1 MKKVILLLLFI
12 TLGSL
17 SAQSFNGTFN
27 PSPLEK
33 PRELNSDTLKILG
46 IMVNFQEDKDAATF
60 GNGKFGS
67 IYSQNY
73 GNNILDPLPHDRTY
87 FESHLEFVKNYFRKV
102 SDNKLNVEYFVLPDT
117 FSVSQTMRNYSPAPK
132 SNDFQ
137 PLANFAQ
144 EVWSIANQL
153 YPTFDFSE
161 YDLFIIFHAGVGRDI
176 TLPGSLG
183 NERDLPSVYLSEN
196 ALKEIFGNNFDG
208 FPVNNGNFK
217 ITNTAIIPE
226 TESREL
232 STLSGN
238 ILFEITINGLLAAT
252 VGSHLGLPDLFDTE
266 TGLSAIGRFGLMDG
280 QSIFAYN
287 GCFPPE
293 LSAWEKIYL
302 GWANPVELSPNN
314 YNINLT
320 TKFASTLSDT
330 VILKVPINSS
340 EYYLIENKQRDASAD
355 GSTIKYKI
363 ADNTF
368 VKTFLKDTTGFRSFD
383 TDSLAGVVID
393 VDEFDWALP
402 GSGILI
408 WHIDENVISQKIA
421 LNKINTDKNLR
432 GVDVV
437 EADGVQD
444 IGEKF
449 FTIFGDEI
457 IGEGTELDLWYK
469 GNTSKLYKNR
479 FDKNSR
485 PAAKSNSG
493 ANSLISIY
501 DFSDNSN
508 RMSFKIAYGDSII
521 KPIYSLKNL
530 SSNPAEFISSIRD
543 DDDLFAFLF
552 GNNLLVYNGETF
564 LDSISLFSD
573 YKPVNVSFG
582 GVDYIIGAALTPIL
596 FEPYKISYFSF
607 DGVNTSKGG
616 FNITSSI
623 SCAPVVRKSATEN
636 YEVLFGTSNGKILV
650 YELTSLTAG
659 NPVPKNE
666 ITIRENTSITKLTT
680 YENNLVVAGQSVT
693 NGTNFSY
700 VYVNQKIRTFDQTE
714 ILGLAN
720 TLTSD
725 GKFITIILL
734 KQFESYEILIL
745 DDGEELNRFQLP
757 SGDIYKTIALS
768 DLKNDGSNYIVI
780 SSGTKLYA
788 FNLQGALAD
797 NFPLSVSDDEFNGSV
812 LSADIEGDAKS
823 EIIAF
828 TKKGNIY
835 AVNGGSGKIIDG
847 FPISTGKNNYAYPV
861 LFTFDGSICLAVID
875 QTNNFYAWKI
885 SPIISHIDWSELYG
899 DRQNSS
905 FLKNAISTNRVEE
918 FFPKNRAYNYPNPV
932 YEGSTAIRYYVS
944 ENSKINI
951 KILDL
956 AGELVAELNS
966 YATGGFDNETIW
978 NVSNIQSGVYLAR
991 IEATSDSGKSESVT
1005 IKIAVVK

>member
-1 MKKVILLLLFI
+1 MKKVILLLLLV

-17 SAQSFNGTFN
+17 SAQSFNNTFN
-27 PSPLEK
+27 VAPLSSPRILD
-33 PRELNSDTLKILG
+33 PDTLKILG

-73 GNNILDPLPHDRTY
+73 GNDILDPLPHDRTY

-153 YPTFDFSE
+153 YPAFDFSE
-161 YDLFIIFHAGVGRDI
+161 YHLFIIFHAGVGRDI

-196 ALKEIFGNNFDG
+196 ALKEIFGNNFNG
-208 FPVNNGNFK
+208 FPVNNGSFK

-232 STLSGN
+232 NTLSGN
-238 ILFEITINGLLAAT
+238 ILFEITINGLLCAT

-355 GSTIKYKI
+355 GSTIKYKVG
-363 ADNTF
+363 DNTF
-368 VKTFLKDTTGFRSFD
+368 VKSFLKDTTGFRSYD

-421 LNKINTDKNLR
+421 SNKINTDKNLR
-432 GVDVV
+432 GVDVE

-469 GNTSKLYKNR
+469 GNPSKLYKNR

-485 PAAKSNSG
+485 PSTTSNSG

-501 DFSDNSN
+501 DFSENSN

-521 KPIYSLKNL
+521 KPIYSFKNL
-530 SSNPAEFISSIRD
+530 LSVPAEYISSVRD

-552 GNNLLVYNGETF
+552 LNDLLVYNGETL

-596 FEPYKISYFSF
+596 VEPYKISFFSF
-607 DGVNTSKGG
+607 DGVNTSSGG
-616 FNITSSI
+616 FNITPVI
-623 SCAPVVRKSATEN
+623 SCAPIVRKTATEN

-650 YELTSLTAG
+650 YDLTSLTAG

-666 ITIRENTSITKLTT
+666 ITIRENTRITKLTS
-680 YENNLVVAGQSVT
+680 YENNLVVAGQSVSD
-693 NGTNFSY
+693 GTTFSY
-700 VYVNQKIRTFDQTE
+700 VYVNQKILTFDQTE
-714 ILGLAN
+714 ILDLVN
-720 TLTSD
+720 TFTSD

-734 KQFESYEILIL
+734 KHSDHYEILIL
-745 DDGEELNRFQLP
+745 DDGEEFNRFQLP
-757 SGDIYKTIALS
+757 NGYIYKTIALS
-768 DLKNDGSNYIVI
+768 DLKNDGSNYIVVT
-780 SSGTKLYA
+780 SGNKLYA

-797 NFPLSVSDDEFNGSV
+797 NFPFSISNDEFNGSV

-835 AVNGGSGKIIDG
+835 ALNGGSGKIIDG
-847 FPISTGKNNYAYPV
+847 FPISTGNNSYAHPV
-861 LFTFDGSICLAVID
+861 LFTFDGSICLAAID

-885 SPIISHIDWSELYG
+885 SPVISHIDWSELYS
-899 DRQNSS
+899 DRKNSS

-918 FFPKNRAYNYPNPV
+918 FFPKGRAYNYPNPV

-944 ENSKINI
+944 ENSKVNI

-966 YATGGFDNETIW
+966 YAMGGFDNETIW
-978 NVSNIQSGVYLAR
+978 NVSNIQSGVYFAR

>member
-27 PSPLEK
+27 LSPLEK

-102 SDNKLNVEYFVLPDT
+102 SDNKLNIEYFVLPDT

-238 ILFEITINGLLAAT
+238 VLFEITINGLLAAT

-302 GWANPVELSPNN
+302 GWANPIELSPNN

-408 WHIDENVISQKIA
+408 WHIDENVISQKIV

-700 VYVNQKIRTFDQTE
+700 VYVNQKILTFDQTE
-714 ILGLAN
+714 ILDLVN
-720 TLTSD
+720 TITSD

-745 DDGEELNRFQLP
+745 DDGEELNRLKLP

-797 NFPLSVSDDEFNGSV
+797 NFPLSVLDDEFNGSV

-918 FFPKNRAYNYPNPV
+918 FFPKSRAYNYPNPV

>member
-1 MKKVILLLLFI
+1 MKKVILFLLFI

-17 SAQSFNGTFN
+17 SAQSFNNTFN
-27 PSPLEK
+27 VAPLNSPRILD
-33 PRELNSDTLKILG
+33 SDTLKILG

-132 SNDFQ
+132 SNDFT
-137 PLANFAQ
+137 PLGNFSQ

-176 TLPGSLG
+176 SLPGSLG

-208 FPVNNGNFK
+208 FSVNDGNFK

-238 ILFEITINGLLAAT
+238 ILFEITINGLLCAT

-266 TGLSAIGRFGLMDG
+266 TGISAIGRFGLMDG

-293 LSAWEKIYL
+293 PSAWEKIYL
-302 GWANPVELSPNN
+302 GWATPVELSPDN
-314 YNINLT
+314 YDINLT
-320 TKFASTLSDT
+320 TKFASSLSDT

-363 ADNTF
+363 GDNTF
-368 VKTFLKDTTGFRSFD
+368 VRTFLKDTTGFRSFD
-383 TDSLAGVVID
+383 TDSLTGVVID

-408 WHIDENVISQKIA
+408 WHIDENVINQKIA
-421 LNKINTDKNLR
+421 SNKINTDKNLR
-432 GVDVV
+432 GVDVE

-449 FTIFGDEI
+449 FTIFGDEV

-469 GNTSKLYKNR
+469 GNPSKLYKNR

-485 PAAKSNSG
+485 PSTKSNSG

-521 KPIYSLKNL
+521 KPLYSFKNF
-530 SSNPAEFISSIRD
+530 SNEESKFLISLD
-543 DDDLFAFLF
+543 DNDDLFGLIS
-552 GNNLLVYNGETF
+552 GKDLYLYNGNIL
-564 LDSISLFSD
+564 LDSVLSFSD
-573 YKPVNVSFG
+573 FKPAAVQFG
-582 GVDYIIGAALTPIL
+582 GVKYLIGVTYNPLLIVPSR
-596 FEPYKISYFSF
+596 ISYLAY
-607 DGVNTSKGG
+607 DGVNLSNGNFTLPFGVL
-616 FNITSSI
+616 T
-623 SCAPVVRKSATEN
+623 APTIKRTATET
-636 YEVLFGTSNGKILV
+636 YEVLFGTDDGRV
-650 YELTSLTAG
+650 VVFDLTSLISG
-659 NPVPKNE
+659 NNNPKNE
-666 ITIRENTSITKLTT
+666 ILIRDNSSVKKVTSFENKIIASGFFGSIENTSALI
-680 YENNLVVAGQSVT
+680 Y
-693 NGTNFSY
+693 
-700 VYVNQKIRTFDQTE
+700 
-714 ILGLAN
+714 
-720 TLTSD
+720 SD
-725 GKFITIILL
+725 GKITTFDFTDIIDFVNTIDSKGNLITILL
-734 KQFESYEILIL
+734 AKQNNIYKIIELSDGAIIHQFDLPYSESYSTL
-745 DDGEELNRFQLP
+745 
-757 SGDIYKTIALS
+757 ALS
-768 DLKNDGSNYIVI
+768 DLKNDGDNYILLTA
-780 SSGTKLYA
+780 GDKLYA
-788 FNLQGALAD
+788 YNLQGSLAD
-797 NFPLSVSDDEFNGSV
+797 NFPFTILNDEFNGSV

-823 EIIAF
+823 EVIAF

-835 AVNGGSGKIIDG
+835 AVNGGVGKIIDG
-847 FPISTGKNNYAYPV
+847 FPISVGRNNSAYPA
-861 LFTFDGSICLAVID
+861 LFTYDGSICLAVINE
-875 QTNNFYAWKI
+875 TNNFFAWKI
-885 SPIISHIDWSELYG
+885 SSVLSHIDWSELYG
-899 DRQNSS
+899 DRKNSS
-905 FLKNAISTNRVEE
+905 FLKIAISTNRIEE
-918 FFPKNRAYNYPNPV
+918 FFPKSRAYNYPNPV
-932 YEGSTAIRYYVS
+932 YETSTAIRYYVS

-966 YATGGFDNETIW
+966 YAAGGLDNETVW
-978 NVSNIQSGVYLAR
+978 NVSNIQSGVYFAR

>member
-17 SAQSFNGTFN
+17 SAQSFNNTFN
-27 PSPLEK
+27 VAPLSSPRILD
-33 PRELNSDTLKILG
+33 SDTLKILG

-87 FESHLEFVKNYFRKV
+87 FESHLEFVKNYFREV

-217 ITNTAIIPE
+217 ITNTAIMPE

-238 ILFEITINGLLAAT
+238 ILFEITINGLLCAT

-302 GWANPVELSPNN
+302 GWGNPVELAPNN

-363 ADNTF
+363 GDNTF
-368 VKTFLKDTTGFRSFD
+368 VKTFLKDTTGFRSYD

-421 LNKINTDKNLR
+421 SNKINTDKNLR
-432 GVDVV
+432 GVDVE

-449 FTIFGDEI
+449 YTIFGDEV

-469 GNTSKLYKNR
+469 GNPSKLYKNR

-485 PAAKSNSG
+485 PSTKSNAG
-493 ANSLISIY
+493 TNSLISIY

-508 RMSFKIAYGDSII
+508 RMSFKVAYGDSII
-521 KPIYSLKNL
+521 KPVYFIKNL
-530 SSNPAEFISSIRD
+530 SSNPAEYISSVKD

-552 GNNLLVYNGETF
+552 GNDLLVYNGETL

-573 YKPVNVSFG
+573 YKPAGISFG
-582 GVDYIIGAALTPIL
+582 GVDYVIGAALTPNL
-596 FEPYKISYFSF
+596 VEPYKISFFSF
-607 DGVNTSKGG
+607 DGVNTSSGG
-616 FNITSSI
+616 FNIITSI
-623 SCAPVVRKSATEN
+623 SCAPILRKTATEN

-650 YELTSLTAG
+650 YDLISLTAG

-666 ITIRENTSITKLTT
+666 ITIRENTRITKLTA
-680 YENNLVVAGQSVT
+680 YENNLVAAGQSVSD
-693 NGTNFSY
+693 GTTFSY
-700 VYVNQKIRTFDQTE
+700 VYSNQKILTFDQTE
-714 ILGLAN
+714 ILDLVYTFN
-720 TLTSD
+720 SD

-734 KQFESYEILIL
+734 KHSEYYEILIL
-745 DDGEELNRFQLP
+745 DDGEEINRFQLP
-757 SGDIYKTIALS
+757 NGDIYKTIALS

-780 SSGTKLYA
+780 SSGNKLYA

-797 NFPLSVSDDEFNGSV
+797 NFPFSVSNDEFNGSV

-847 FPISTGKNNYAYPV
+847 FPISTGKNSYAHPV
-861 LFTFDGSICLAVID
+861 LFTFDGSICLAAID

-885 SPIISHIDWSELYG
+885 SPVISHIDWSELYG
-899 DRQNSS
+899 DRKNSS
-905 FLKNAISTNRVEE
+905 FLKNAISTNRIEE
-918 FFPKNRAYNYPNPV
+918 FFPKSRAYNYPNPV

-978 NVSNIQSGVYLAR
+978 NVSNIQSGVYFAR

>member
-102 SDNKLNVEYFVLPDT
+102 SDNKLNIEYFVLPDT

-666 ITIRENTSITKLTT
+666 ITIRENTSITKVTAF
-680 YENNLVVAGQSVT
+680 ENNLVISGQSVS
-693 NGTNFSY
+693 NGTSFSY
-700 VYVNQKIRTFDQTE
+700 VYVNQKILTFDQTE
-714 ILGLAN
+714 ILDLVN
-720 TLTSD
+720 TITSD

-745 DDGEELNRFQLP
+745 DDGEELNRFKLP